1 MMMILLLVLEVGY
14 NGDHDDEEVD
24 EERKKKTISCNFG
37 IGQLTLRTR
46 CFARVVVGIFVP
58 VICSFSLYVFHCC

>member
-24 EERKKKTISCNFG
+24 EERKKNDFM
-37 IGQLTLRTR
+37 
-46 CFARVVVGIFVP
+46 
-58 VICSFSLYVFHCC
+58 

>member
-24 EERKKKTISCNFG
+24 EERKKTISCNFG

-58 VICSFSLYVFHCC
+58 VICSFSLYVFRCC